1 MTVVLLTKDTVKID
15 KAVSSGFSTYD
26 AVLYDERYNLLNAYL
41 AVVPGNYQLN
51 LRRMYILNTNYAD
64 YSFFFT
70 LHQGDQR
77 NSHLDK
83 EYLAI
88 LESTQR
94 TPYYFNLHH
103 QDLAHTMVLGKTG
116 SGKSFLLN
124 FLLTNLQKYN
134 PYTFIFDM
142 GGSYRSLTELFGGS
156 YLQVG
161 LQSQS
166 FQINPFCLPYSREN
180 LNFLFTFISV
190 LIQDGGKH
198 ILSHPEERDL
208 YDQIEMLYS
217 IDPSLRTL
225 STLRN
230 TLNGNLKDGLH
241 KWTREGPFGFL
252 FDNPKD
258 TLSFQIPV
266 HEFRRHGE
274 LPSAD
279 RTGSSTCSTGPMPS
293 FMTLSSPGSL
303 SPSSSTRPGS
313 SSAIPRSRTT
323 SSRP

>member
-1 MTVVLLTKDTVKID
+1 VVLLTKDTVKID